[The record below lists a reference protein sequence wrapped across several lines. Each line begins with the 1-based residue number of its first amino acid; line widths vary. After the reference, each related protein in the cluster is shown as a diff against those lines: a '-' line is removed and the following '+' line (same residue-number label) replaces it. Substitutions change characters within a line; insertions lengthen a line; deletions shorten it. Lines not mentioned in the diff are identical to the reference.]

1 MADGLSFLHEVFSI
15 NGYEKPSI
23 AHRDFKSKNVLVRND
38 LSCVIGDFGLAR
50 IFKQGEAAGE
60 SHPSGKVSNI
70 TFRKISLNRDSPQI
84 H

>member
-70 TFRKISLNRDSPQI
+70 TFRKSAL
-84 H
+84 